1 MFKLNC
7 VGSGYYISIKV
18 ITERLAMLS
27 TNSFYIK
34 LIAVLLTCGS
44 VVVFGQSVSEMKRTQ
59 MDKQSADMACIDWG
73 CVPVDETGKSTD
85 CYNFPNAQCSL
96 LDQLRGCVT
105 WHFKEARRNNGGGR
119 VGVGDTLEQQI
130 QSKCLQDPRPKSHYE
145 NGQYW
150 GKCERNLTM
159 CF

>member
-1 MFKLNC
+1 
-7 VGSGYYISIKV
+7 
-18 ITERLAMLS
+18 MLS
-27 TNSFYIK
+27 TKSFYIK
-34 LIAVLLTCGS
+34 LIAVLLTCSS
-44 VVVFGQSVSEMKRTQ
+44 VVVFGQSVSEMKRAQMSKQSGAQMDKQSGPQ

-105 WHFKEARRNNGGGR
+105 WHFKDWRRNTDGDLGL
-119 VGVGDTLEQQI
+119 GVSLEQQI
-130 QSKCLQDPRPKSHYE
+130 QSKCLQDPRPESHYE